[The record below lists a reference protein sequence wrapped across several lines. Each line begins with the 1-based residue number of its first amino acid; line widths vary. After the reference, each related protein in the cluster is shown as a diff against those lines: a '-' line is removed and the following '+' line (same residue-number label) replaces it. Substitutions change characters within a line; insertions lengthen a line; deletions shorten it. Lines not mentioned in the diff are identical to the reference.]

1 MLSFESVQKFVFKY
15 KLIILAVIISI
26 AIAIYLKREILE
38 SFFKNITEMFE
49 EESDKEESDKEESD
63 KEESDKQVSKVTSCK
78 VISDKKVQN
87 WCYDGCTNS
96 PEFKKANAEC
106 LQSKCESITGYKKIQ
121 CMKSTDIVEGCVAE
135 VAAAFC

>member
-1 MLSFESVQKFVFKY
+1 MLSFQSVQKIVFKY

-26 AIAIYLKREILE
+26 AIAIYLKREVLE

-49 EESDKEESDKEESD
+49 DDKLD
-63 KEESDKQVSKVTSCK
+63 VKVTSCK
-78 VISDKKVQN
+78 LISDKKVQN

-106 LQSKCESITGYKKIQ
+106 LKSKCKSITGYKKIQ
-121 CMKSTDIVEGCVAE
+121 CMKSTDIVEGCISE
-135 VAAAFC
+135 VAGVFC

>member
-1 MLSFESVQKFVFKY
+1 MLSFQSVQKFVFKY

-26 AIAIYLKREILE
+26 AIAIYLKREVLE

-49 EESDKEESDKEESD
+49 ETDKE
-63 KEESDKQVSKVTSCK
+63 VSKVTSCK

-106 LQSKCESITGYKKIQ
+106 LQSKCKSITGYKKIQ

-135 VAAAFC
+135 VASAFC